1 MTLLSGKPSA
11 LRWPLAF
18 ARQFILKVIG
28 LVLLALTGLGC
39 VFYYTYLNI
48 QHDMDLITA
57 RQKNVFEV
65 FYQRAKILEVENIT
79 SYLAYQRSLEIPTH
93 LIRNKPNTNYLY
105 GYDLRSKYRFANV
118 PLHYPA
124 ANILNTFRYALS
136 YPEVINIY
144 SIWNDYRLIGMVAD
158 NKLLPAT
165 LAPLKVDLM
174 ILPAWYHYFG
184 CARFAP
190 GRPFCSTDEAFV
202 SDIQIDSFS
211 MRNTIVM
218 YFPFIHQSGRG
229 GYKYGLLGIDIAVDE
244 AFNDVLHPF
253 DTINPTRTNVS
264 FQAAEPCTP
273 WHLCLSKPFMRT
285 KAGEDLYLKWS
296 YSWFDFIKLALHGA
310 AFKVY
315 LIVLLLGMV
324 AWKQIYQ
331 RLRTLAHTDHL
342 TRLPRRDV
350 LCQSLLHE
358 HDYLMILDIDNFKSI
373 NDTYGHGVGDLALV
387 AFARHLRSNIR
398 KVDNAIR
405 WGGEE
410 FIVLFKGMEDDE
422 MMIHSAGRLLDRPLR
437 ITELPAPITF
447 SAGVIRI
454 RDYLTVT
461 EAVHLADELL
471 YHVKQHGKHNIAS
484 YEGKAIRLIRPLP
497 DAAAS

>member
-1 MTLLSGKPSA
+1 MTLFSGNPPA
-11 LRWPLAF
+11 LRWPSAC
-18 ARQFILKVIG
+18 ARQFIVKVAG
-28 LVLLALTGLGC
+28 LALLALTGLGT
-39 VFYYTYLNI
+39 VFYYTYLTI

-65 FYQRAKILEVENIT
+65 FYQRAKILKVENIT
-79 SYLAYQRSLEIPTH
+79 SYLAQHH
-93 LIRNKPNTNYLY
+93 LLDQPPPPNSVGSDYLY
-105 GYDLRSKYRFANV
+105 GYDLKSKYRFADI
-118 PLHYPA
+118 PLQYPA
-124 ANILNTFRYALS
+124 ANLLNTFRYALS

-144 SIWNDYRLIGMVAD
+144 TIWNDYRLIGMVAD
-158 NKLLPAT
+158 NNVLPAR
-165 LAPLKVDLM
+165 LAPIKVDLM
-174 ILPAWYHYFG
+174 TLPAWYHYFG
-184 CARFAP
+184 CASFAP
-190 GRPFCSTDEAFV
+190 GRPLCSADEAFV
-202 SDIQIDSFS
+202 SDIEIDSFS

-244 AFNDVLHPF
+244 AFNDVLRPF
-253 DTINPTRTNVS
+253 DTINPTRTNIS
-264 FQAAEPCTP
+264 FEAAEPCRP
-273 WHLCLSKPFMRT
+273 RHLCLSKPFMRT
-285 KAGEDLYLKWS
+285 KAGDDLYLKWS
-296 YSWFDFIKLALHGA
+296 YSWFDFVKLALQSA

-324 AWKQIYQ
+324 AWKQIYL

-350 LCQSLLHE
+350 LCHSLLHE

-398 KVDNAIR
+398 KVDSAIR

-422 MMIHSAGRLLDRPLR
+422 MMIHSAGRLLDRPLG
-437 ITELPAPITF
+437 IPELPTPITF

-471 YHVKQHGKHNIAS
+471 YHVKQQGKHNIAC
-484 YEGKAIRLIRPLP
+484 YEGKKIRLIRPLP
-497 DAAAS
+497 DDAEA